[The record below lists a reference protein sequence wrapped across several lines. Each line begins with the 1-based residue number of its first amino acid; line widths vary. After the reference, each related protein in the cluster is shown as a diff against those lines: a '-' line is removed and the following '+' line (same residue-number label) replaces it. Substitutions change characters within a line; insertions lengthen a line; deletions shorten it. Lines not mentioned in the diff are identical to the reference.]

1 MVCLSKRAHYDGLDT
16 IYLRYRKKTNKKC
29 VMQFFSPVAIHP
41 FYASALECNK
51 NFFDGKRKLRDGCCG
66 LVHNATIKN
75 VSYLY
80 LKLPPQQQEQLQ
92 MIPTAPST
100 PSAPQAQPSQPI
112 IPSPIPNPPSRF
124 SRAPPYGVHKKLFS
138 FTT

>member
-66 LVHNATIKN
+66 LVHNATIKI
-75 VSYLY
+75 VL
-80 LKLPPQQQEQLQ
+80 
-92 MIPTAPST
+92 IC
-100 PSAPQAQPSQPI
+100 I
-112 IPSPIPNPPSRF
+112 
-124 SRAPPYGVHKKLFS
+124 
-138 FTT
+138 

>member
-1 MVCLSKRAHYDGLDT
+1 MCDAVLLSSSLLLLSIAK
-16 IYLRYRKKTNKKC
+16 
-29 VMQFFSPVAIHP
+29 P

-66 LVHNATIKN
+66 LVHNATKKD

-80 LKLPPQQQEQLQ
+80 PDLA
-92 MIPTAPST
+92 APHH
-100 PSAPQAQPSQPI
+100 
-112 IPSPIPNPPSRF
+112 
-124 SRAPPYGVHKKLFS
+124 PYGVHKKLFS

>member
-29 VMQFFSPVAIHP
+29 VMQFFSPLSSLLLLSIAKP

-66 LVHNATIKN
+66 LVHNATKKD

-80 LKLPPQQQEQLQ
+80 PDLA
-92 MIPTAPST
+92 APHH
-100 PSAPQAQPSQPI
+100 
-112 IPSPIPNPPSRF
+112 
-124 SRAPPYGVHKKLFS
+124 PYGVHKKLFS